1 MFIKPEDS
9 RTAPRL
15 VAPDSLENAEA
26 IVQGVG
32 KDVNGCLV
40 PVNKLSIH
48 PDLFGLRYHEVLFIP
63 NQGVLVN
70 YILKSCGTIPLDKEM
85 DQKDYYKILGVSTDA
100 SADEI
105 KKTYR
110 KLAFQ
115 YHPDRNPGNEGM
127 MKELNEAYAVLS
139 DQQKRREY
147 DSYRQSYGFFAR
159 DRFRQTYTEQDI
171 FRDSDINRVFE
182 ELSRAFGFSSPEDI
196 FSRTNFYGDQFRT
209 FQFRG
214 PGFTGRGFFFF
225 GPMSKSYQDMMKASR
240 HQTKEVPAYRP
251 SLFSRILLKGLQAF
265 QKHVAKKYG
274 LALPERG
281 EDTEDQI
288 KITPEIASAGGKVRY
303 HFAKPENPRDLFIKI
318 PPGIKEGQKIR
329 LKGLGKDGHNGGETG
344 DLYLKVRIDISFFD
358 RIRNVFMK

>member
-15 VAPDSLENAEA
+15 VATDSLENAEA

-329 LKGLGKDGHNGGETG
+329 LKGLGKDGNSGGETG

-358 RIRNVFMK
+358 RIRKFIMK

>member
-1 MFIKPEDS
+1 ME
-9 RTAPRL
+9 
-15 VAPDSLENAEA
+15 
-26 IVQGVG
+26 
-32 KDVNGCLV
+32 
-40 PVNKLSIH
+40 
-48 PDLFGLRYHEVLFIP
+48 
-63 NQGVLVN
+63 
-70 YILKSCGTIPLDKEM
+70 
-85 DQKDYYKILGVSTDA
+85 QKDYYKILGVSADA
-100 SADEI
+100 SPDEI

-115 YHPDRNPGNEGM
+115 YHPDRNPGNENM
-127 MKELNEAYAVLS
+127 MKELNAAYAVLS
-139 DQQKRREY
+139 DLQKRREH
-147 DSYRQSYGFFAR
+147 DSYRQNYGFFAR

-225 GPMSKSYQDMMKASR
+225 GPMSKTYQDMMRASR
-240 HQTKEVPAYRP
+240 HQTKEVPTYRP
-251 SLFSRILLKGLQAF
+251 SLVLRILLKGLQAF

-288 KITPEIASAGGKVRY
+288 KITPEVASAGGKVRY
-303 HFAKPENPRDLFIKI
+303 HFAKSDNPRDLCIKI
-318 PPGIKEGQKIR
+318 PPGIKKGQKIR
-329 LKGLGKDGHNGGETG
+329 LKGLGKDGNNGGETG

-358 RIRNVFMK
+358 RIRKFIMK

>member
-1 MFIKPEDS
+1 M
-9 RTAPRL
+9 
-15 VAPDSLENAEA
+15 
-26 IVQGVG
+26 
-32 KDVNGCLV
+32 
-40 PVNKLSIH
+40 
-48 PDLFGLRYHEVLFIP
+48 
-63 NQGVLVN
+63 LVN

-182 ELSRAFGFSSPEDI
+182 ELSGAFGFSSPEDI

>member
-1 MFIKPEDS
+1 M
-9 RTAPRL
+9 
-15 VAPDSLENAEA
+15 
-26 IVQGVG
+26 
-32 KDVNGCLV
+32 
-40 PVNKLSIH
+40 
-48 PDLFGLRYHEVLFIP
+48 RYYLYQY
-63 NQGVLVN
+63 QGVLVN
-70 YILKSCGTIPLDKEM
+70 YILMSCGTIPLDKEM
-85 DQKDYYKILGVSTDA
+85 DQKDYYKILGVTADA

-329 LKGLGKDGHNGGETG
+329 LKGLGKDGNNGGETG

-358 RIRNVFMK
+358 RIRKFIME